1 MIDSVGDKGTALSS
15 QQAKGKLNRLN
26 EEYRTL
32 CTAAEVSIVKVVIG
46 KKGRLISKPK
56 ENLTDLMKNTEH
68 LCTAA
73 EYLCTVHSIVKI
85 VIEKKGGRGGLI
97 SKLKDKF
104 IDLMK
109 NTEHCV
115 LQHR

>member
-1 MIDSVGDKGTALSS
+1 VYCSTGKHCKGRHRIKGGTY

-46 KKGRLISKPK
+46 KKGGLISKPK

-85 VIEKKGGRGGLI
+85 VIEKKRGGGAYQQA
-97 SKLKDKF
+97 KG
-104 IDLMK
+104 
-109 NTEHCV
+109 
-115 LQHR
+115 